1 MSGAVMRRLTLALRN
16 IFRHRARTAAT
27 LAAISVG
34 VIGLI
39 LASGFVRD
47 IYLQLG
53 EATIHSQTGHIQI
66 FREGARASR
75 NRAPEANLIADPD
88 TLKKEIRSQ
97 PGVQQVVARL
107 GFSGMI
113 NNGKRDLGVMG
124 EGIEPD
130 GEARVGTYMRYT
142 EGRPLAD
149 TDVDGVVIGQGV
161 AQSLNLKVGQRVT
174 LLISLAEGAVNTLD
188 FEIVGVFQSFSKE
201 FDARAIRIPLSAA
214 RELLDTKT
222 AHVLV
227 VSLDQTPHTDEIAA
241 QLKTRLAGKSL
252 EVFTWREIS
261 DFYEKTVALYD
272 RQFNVLRL
280 IILLMVLLSVANSI
294 NMSLFER
301 TREFGTMMAVGNR
314 PRAIFWLIVTEGV
327 MQGLLGACLG
337 IAAGCG
343 VAIAV
348 SSIGIPMP
356 PPPNANVGYTAEIRL
371 VLEEVVLAGMVGLVA
386 ALLATLLPARRA
398 SRLNVVDALRQG
410 T

>member
-1 MSGAVMRRLTLALRN
+1 MIRALLRRVVLAVRN

-66 FREGARASR
+66 YREGARESR
-75 NRAPEANLIADPD
+75 NRAPEANLITDPD
-88 TLKKEIRSQ
+88 GLKKEIASQ
-97 PGVQQVVARL
+97 SGVQQVVARL

-113 NNGKRDLGVMG
+113 NNGKRDLGVIG

-130 GEARVGTYMRYT
+130 GEAKVGTYMRYVD
-142 EGRPLAD
+142 GRPLAD
-149 TDVDGVVIGQGV
+149 RDTDGVVIGQGV
-161 AQSLNLKVGQRVT
+161 AETLNLKVGQRVT

-188 FEIVGVFQSFSKE
+188 FEIVGIFQSFSKE
-201 FDARAIRIPLSAA
+201 FDARAIRIPLKAA

-227 VSLDQTPHTDEIAA
+227 VSLDRTPDTALIAS
-241 QLKTRLAGKSL
+241 QLKARLAGRSL
-252 EVFTWREIS
+252 EIFSWREVS

-301 TREFGTMMAVGNR
+301 TREFGTMMAIGNR
-314 PRAIFWLIVTEGV
+314 PRSVFWLIVVEGII
-327 MQGLLGACLG
+327 QGLLGAAVG

-343 VAIAV
+343 IAIAV
-348 SSIGIPMP
+348 SSVGIPMP

-371 VLEEVVLAGMVGLVA
+371 VFEEVALAGLVGLIA
-386 ALLATLLPARRA
+386 ATLATLLPARRA